1 MSTSDEWAKVQAR
14 LRFER
19 LYYQPDGPTA
29 WLPAR
34 LEYQF
39 AVSAPVPLGEKVL
52 LAEEYFQGHLDW
64 YNFDVDPSGTPL
76 GALDPAAVQ
85 PTPHT
90 LAMIPTQVTFNGMP
104 NSRWW
109 RFEDSRT
116 NFGDIKPDTT
126 DLAKLLL
133 IEFGLVFVND
143 WYVVPFTIPAGSIAD
158 VHGLAVTNV
167 FGEKT
172 WVSPAGTG
180 DDEDWQRWSM
190 FLLSTK
196 GEAHVP
202 ADLSLVVPPAARQ
215 VLEWASAHRPSRTE
229 CGAPWAP
236 SAICQFSQ
244 GPHPRSGRQWLN
256 RRVVKRRV

>member
-39 AVSAPVPLGEKVL
+39 AVSAPVPSGEKVL

-172 WVSPAGTG
+172 WVSPVGTG
-180 DDEDWQRWSM
+180 DDEDWQ
-190 FLLSTK
+190 TVVN
-196 GEAHVP
+196 VP
-202 ADLSLVVPPAARQ
+202 AVDQGR
-215 VLEWASAHRPSRTE
+215 
-229 CGAPWAP
+229 GA
-236 SAICQFSQ
+236 C
-244 GPHPRSGRQWLN
+244 SGRPEPGGTSGSAPGA
-256 RRVVKRRV
+256 RVGERASSEPN